1 MFYNRDTIKFGT
13 DGSMTLFDGFLIAY
27 IVLSVIAVILYM
39 PRMIG
44 FLCAFKKPPYKR
56 ATVRRKIGIV
66 IPARNESDV
75 IGDLFASIGRQDYD
89 GPFDVNVIVKD
100 PHDPTIRLAEKMGA
114 RVLVVPEQTCKG
126 DVLDAFF
133 HALSPE
139 EMQSYDAFVIV
150 DADGVLSPTYVR
162 ELNNALEWEEYDIFL
177 TRKYMKNCLGDRK
190 KRTVFSNNSA
200 LTWAMLDDLGNRW
213 RIEQGIPLALTG
225 QGMMVR
231 RTLIEEIGGW
241 PYRSLTEDYELRLDS
256 LIKGFRSFYYPY
268 AVLYTEEAVGHRDN
282 YNRRLRWLTGY
293 AQCDDKYKKRILEQ
307 AKQRG
312 KINKAELECLF
323 GIYPLAMFA
332 ATTIV
337 TMLAG
342 GGLAAFYATQG
353 LTAMWVK
360 SLIFLVGMPFGI
372 MYLLLFA
379 YSTLA
384 MIASREAFEVIT
396 VGERI
401 AMLFFSP
408 FYLLEYLPIFIQS
421 RVRAKKHCRLAWE
434 QSERQHY
441 ESAADEAEKASET
454 LEKPDGENDEK
465 KSA

>member
-1 MFYNRDTIKFGT
+1 
-13 DGSMTLFDGFLIAY
+13 MTLFDGFLIAY
-27 IVLSVIAVILYM
+27 IVLSVLAVLLYC
-39 PRMIG
+39 PRMFG
-44 FLCAFKKPPYKR
+44 FFCAFKKPPYKR
-56 ATVRRKIGIV
+56 ATQKRKIGIV
-66 IPARNESDV
+66 IPARNESSV
-75 IGDLFASIGRQDYD
+75 IGDLFDSIRRQDYE

-100 PHDPTIRLAEKMGA
+100 PLDPTIRLAEEMGA

-133 HALSPE
+133 HSLTPE
-139 EMQSYDAFVIV
+139 EMASYDAFVIV
-150 DADGVLSPTYVR
+150 DADGVLAPTYVR

-177 TRKYMKNCLGDRK
+177 TRKYMKNCFGDK
-190 KRTVFSNNSA
+190 KHRTVFSNNSA

-231 RTLIEEIGGW
+231 RSLVEKIGGW

-256 LIKGFRSFYYPY
+256 LLKGFKSFYYPY

-293 AQCDDKYKKRILEQ
+293 AQCDDKYKKLIQEK

-312 KINKAELECLF
+312 KMSKAEVECLY
-323 GIYPLAMFA
+323 GVYPLALFA
-332 ATTIV
+332 ATTIL
-337 TMLAG
+337 TILAG
-342 GGLAAFYATQG
+342 CGLAIFYATQG
-353 LTAMWVK
+353 MTEMWVK

-372 MYLLLFA
+372 MYLLLFT

-408 FYLLEYLPIFIQS
+408 FYLLEYLPIYIQS
-421 RVRAKKHCRLAWE
+421 RIRAKRRNRLAWE

-441 ESAADEAEKASET
+441 DGAAAEAEKASAA
-454 LEKPDGENDEK
+454 LEKPEETAEEEK
-465 KSA
+465 RSA

>member
-1 MFYNRDTIKFGT
+1 
-13 DGSMTLFDGFLIAY
+13 MTLYGGFLIAY
-27 IVLSVIAVILYM
+27 IVLSVVAVVLYF
-39 PRMIG
+39 PRLIG
-44 FLCAFKKPPYKR
+44 FLCAFKKPPYRR
-56 ATVRRKIGIV
+56 AKEKRKIGIV
-66 IPARNESDV
+66 IPARNESGV
-75 IGDLFASIGRQDYD
+75 IGDLFASIRRQNYD

-100 PHDPTIRLAEKMGA
+100 ENDPTVRIAEEMGA

-133 HALSPE
+133 HSLTPE
-139 EMQSYDAFVIV
+139 EMASYDAFVIV
-150 DADGVLSPTYVR
+150 DADGVLSPSYMR

-177 TRKYMKNCLGDRK
+177 TRKYMKNCLGDRT

-213 RIEQGIPLALTG
+213 RIEKDIPLALTG
-225 QGMMVR
+225 QGMMIR
-231 RTLIEEIGGW
+231 RSLVEKIGGW

-256 LIKGFRSFYYPY
+256 LLKGVKSFYYPY

-293 AQCDDKYKKRILEQ
+293 VQCDEKYKKRIQEQ
-307 AKQRG
+307 AKLRG
-312 KINKAELECLF
+312 KMNKAERECLY
-323 GIYPLAMFA
+323 GVYPLAMFA
-332 ATTIV
+332 AVTIV

-342 GGLAAFYATQG
+342 CALAVFYATQG
-353 LTAMWVK
+353 ATELWVK

-372 MYLLLFA
+372 MYLLLFT

-384 MIASREAFEVIT
+384 MIASREAFEVIS
-396 VGERI
+396 VGERV

-421 RVRAKKHCRLAWE
+421 RIRAKKHSRLAWE

-441 ESAADEAEKASET
+441 ESAADEAEKASAA
-454 LEKPDGENDEK
+454 LEKPDDDAAPEK
-465 KSA
+465 QSA

>member
-1 MFYNRDTIKFGT
+1 MQLVHGI
-13 DGSMTLFDGFLIAY
+13 LIAY
-27 IVLSVIAVILYM
+27 IVLSALAVLLYM
-39 PRMIG
+39 PRMVG
-44 FLCAFKKPPYKR
+44 FFCAFKKPPYRK
-56 ATVRRKIGIV
+56 AEQKRKIGIV
-66 IPARNESDV
+66 VPARNESAV
-75 IGDLFASIGRQDYD
+75 IGDLFGSIRRQDYD

-100 PHDPTIRLAEKMGA
+100 ANDPTIRLAQEMGA

-133 HALSPE
+133 HALTPE
-139 EMQSYDAFVIV
+139 ELASYDAFVIV
-150 DADGVLSPTYVR
+150 DADGVLAPSYVR

-177 TRKYMKNCLGDRK
+177 TRKYMKNCFGDK
-190 KRTVFSNNSA
+190 SKRTVFSNNSA

-213 RIEQGIPLALTG
+213 RIQKDIPLALTG

-231 RTLIEEIGGW
+231 RRLIETIGGW

-256 LIKGFRSFYYPY
+256 LLKGFRSFYYPY
-268 AVLYTEEAVGHRDN
+268 AVLYTEEAISHRDT
-282 YNRRLRWLTGY
+282 YTRRLRWLTGY

-312 KINKAELECLF
+312 KMSKAELECLY
-323 GIYPLAMFA
+323 GVYPLAMFA
-332 ATTIV
+332 AVSILTI
-337 TMLAG
+337 LAG
-342 GGLAAFYATQG
+342 GIISMVFAFQRAWLPCVKAAT
-353 LTAMWVK
+353 V
-360 SLIFLVGMPFGI
+360 LVGIPFGVL
-372 MYLLLFA
+372 YVLLFT
-379 YSTLA
+379 YSALA

>member
-1 MFYNRDTIKFGT
+1 
-13 DGSMTLFDGFLIAY
+13 
-27 IVLSVIAVILYM
+27 
-39 PRMIG
+39 
-44 FLCAFKKPPYKR
+44 
-56 ATVRRKIGIV
+56 
-66 IPARNESDV
+66 
-75 IGDLFASIGRQDYD
+75 
-89 GPFDVNVIVKD
+89 
-100 PHDPTIRLAEKMGA
+100 
-114 RVLVVPEQTCKG
+114 
-126 DVLDAFF
+126 
-133 HALSPE
+133 
-139 EMQSYDAFVIV
+139 
-150 DADGVLSPTYVR
+150 
-162 ELNNALEWEEYDIFL
+162 
-177 TRKYMKNCLGDRK
+177 
-190 KRTVFSNNSA
+190 
-200 LTWAMLDDLGNRW
+200 
-213 RIEQGIPLALTG
+213 
-225 QGMMVR
+225 
-231 RTLIEEIGGW
+231 
-241 PYRSLTEDYELRLDS
+241 
-256 LIKGFRSFYYPY
+256 
-268 AVLYTEEAVGHRDN
+268 
-282 YNRRLRWLTGY
+282 
-293 AQCDDKYKKRILEQ
+293 
-307 AKQRG
+307 
-312 KINKAELECLF
+312 
-323 GIYPLAMFA
+323 MFA

-342 GGLAAFYATQG
+342 CGLAAFYATQG

-441 ESAADEAEKASET
+441 ESAADEAEKASGT